1 MNVNSKREFTPY
13 SFGIAYAEANPSSPE
28 LWPITE
34 IASTYYTPKSRSWQ
48 LFIEGMEKTINLK
61 KLKDAKQ

>member
-28 LWPITE
+28 LWPIEE
-34 IASTYYTPKSRSWQ
+34 IASTYYTPKCRSWQ
-48 LFIEGMEKTINLK
+48 LFIEGMKKTIELNK
-61 KLKDAKQ
+61 RKAAP